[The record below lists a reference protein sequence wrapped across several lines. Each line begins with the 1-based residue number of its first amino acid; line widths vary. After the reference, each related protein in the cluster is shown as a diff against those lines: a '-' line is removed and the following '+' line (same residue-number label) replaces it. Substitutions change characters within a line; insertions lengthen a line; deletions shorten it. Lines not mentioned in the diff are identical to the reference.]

1 MLSLFYFYTS
11 ISQMFACG
19 GMDSSLYQ
27 DFGGYWI
34 LRVDL
39 MLESSTS
46 FEIAASSNFYLHFV
60 GKYPTVLRIIMN
72 LPSHRKVH
80 KI

>member
-1 MLSLFYFYTS
+1 MN
-11 ISQMFACG
+11 A

-27 DFGGYWI
+27 DFGGYCM

-46 FEIAASSNFYLHFV
+46 FEIAASSKFYLHFV
-60 GKYPTVLRIIMN
+60 GKYLTVLRIIMH

-80 KI
+80 KV